1 MAPRSA
7 PSAPPGAPA
16 APVPAPRIVGRA
28 FSEMVARCR
37 VGERRVNAP
46 RFFGP
51 WLRLIEQTVQKVA
64 CSDKR
69 LSSSIS
75 SLFARPPAHSHPRAP
90 CSSAPSRARPP
101 PRTRGAGGA
110 PAGRRRKPQ
119 IPRSEHQKHLDELC
133 ACRAPE
139 RRFFRFPFNG
149 PRHHAREAS
158 SATRETRSF
167 ASRPTSDPKLPS
179 SPSSSLDVPHDS
191 QGSRAQRAVPGARAP
206 RPAAARARARGARRC
221 RARASPA
228 RRPVGAYPGA
238 NPRDSFESS
247 HHHVVVDA
255 SEVPGL
261 TRGASASNG
270 AMPRQPRR
278 RRHPPVPVV
287 GRRRG
292 RYRRSR
298 PRRPRRPS
306 RSHAAG
312 RRRRASRSVRRVR
325 RGDGVARRLPEPRR
339 HRRSANARGGAV
351 GRLPRAPRRGRGVP
365 RPFGPRPETLEG
377 TVVRGGGRG
386 PDRDALRRARGARG
400 GAGRGEARGS
410 SARSWTSRL
419 RSRSAPRRSGRSA
432 KKSLRFATRNPSARV
447 RRAPPRTGP
456 RQTTRAPAGASTKR
470 RLRFTR
476 TSRRLPARACA
487 ACPAAA

>member
-1 MAPRSA
+1 MQFGPKSG
-7 PSAPPGAPA
+7 PPPA
-16 APVPAPRIVGRA
+16 AN
-28 FSEMVARCR
+28 S
-37 VGERRVNAP
+37 RR
-46 RFFGP
+46 R
-51 WLRLIEQTVQKVA
+51 
-64 CSDKR
+64 
-69 LSSSIS
+69 
-75 SLFARPPAHSHPRAP
+75 
-90 CSSAPSRARPP
+90 
-101 PRTRGAGGA
+101 GA

-221 RARASPA
+221 RARVSRAAPGGRLPRREPA
-228 RRPVGAYPGA
+228 RLLRVFAP
-238 NPRDSFESS
+238 PRRRGRVRGSRADARGVDFERR
-247 HHHVVVDA
+247 DA
-255 SEVPGL
+255 V
-261 TRGASASNG
+261 
-270 AMPRQPRR
+270 RQPRR

-312 RRRRASRSVRRVR
+312 RRRRAASRSVRRVR

-339 HRRSANARGGAV
+339 RRRSRRAGARG

-400 GAGRGEARGS
+400 GAGRGEARGVPRAAGRAGCVQE
-410 SARSWTSRL
+410 ARRGGAEEAR
-419 RSRSAPRRSGRSA
+419 RSRFVSRRGILRLASDARRRVRGTVRRLGRPPERRQSAVFVSRAPRVASPREHA
-432 KKSLRFATRNPSARV
+432 
-447 RRAPPRTGP
+447 RRAPPRRESRERRLLLPPGARGRRPLLVLPGGRGP
-456 RQTTRAPAGASTKR
+456 VPRRRRRRGRAPGR
-470 RLRFTR
+470 RVHALLRGQ
-476 TSRRLPARACA
+476 RRVRGRARL
-487 ACPAAA
+487 